1 MFFGE
6 EAEVGAG
13 GPGGP
18 GAGGAEVGGAGAG
31 GEAPAPPPAA
41 ARVRENEYYMT
52 PQIKMPVQMAMPA
65 ASKCQER
72 GLAKLEEE
80 MAPYPQVFAVPPR
93 EVDAMAALT
102 RKSTATGM
110 VRYTLTDPTEWVLQA
125 QHAVHLLQAHTLLAG
140 T

>member
-41 ARVRENEYYMT
+41 ARVRENEYYLT

-72 GLAKLEEE
+72 GLVKMEED
-80 MAPYPQVFAVPPR
+80 MAPYPPDAPDAFLKVEKPR
-93 EVDAMAALT
+93 TVSNKASGVQRRA
-102 RKSTATGM
+102 
-110 VRYTLTDPTEWVLQA
+110 
-125 QHAVHLLQAHTLLAG
+125 
-140 T
+140 